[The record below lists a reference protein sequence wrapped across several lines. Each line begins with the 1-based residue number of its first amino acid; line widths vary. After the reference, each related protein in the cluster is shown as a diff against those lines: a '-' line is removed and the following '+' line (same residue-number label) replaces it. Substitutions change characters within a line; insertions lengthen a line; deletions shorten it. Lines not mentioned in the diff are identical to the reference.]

1 MVLPLYLALTAA
13 EISSLES
20 LPVPMA
26 YMGCSFS
33 PYSLGLSGIPSSLPE
48 GCMLI
53 VNDRMSCQGH
63 SPDLVAG
70 QLQEAVTRLSCES
83 VLLDFQRPLDSESK
97 SMVAQIIQSL
107 FCPVAVTEGFASDLD
122 CPVFLSPAPLHIPL
136 ADHLAPW
143 QGREIWMEAALEQAD
158 VRITSDG
165 VTSTSQFPAEAL
177 TGGFYEKELCCCY
190 HTKID
195 ADCINFTLFDTFE
208 SLENKLDLA
217 ASLGVTRAVGLWQEL
232 RAFPTGMQPA

>member
-13 EISSLES
+13 EISSQEV

-33 PYSLGLSGIPSSLPE
+33 PYSLGLSGIPTSLPE

-83 VLLDFQRPLDSESK
+83 VLLDFQRPPESESK
-97 SMVAQIIQSL
+97 TMVSKIIQALS
-107 FCPVAVTEGFASDLD
+107 CPVAVAEEFAVHWD

-136 ADHLAPW
+136 SEYLSHW
-143 QGREIWMEAALEQAD
+143 QGREIWLEAALGQET
-158 VRITSDG
+158 IT
-165 VTSTSQFPAEAL
+165 VTTQGTVTAVQFPPEGL
-177 TGGFYEKELCCCY
+177 TGGFYEETLCCHY
-190 HTKID
+190 RTKID
-195 ADCINFTLFDTFE
+195 GDKILFTLFDTT
-208 SLENKLDLA
+208 ENLKEKLDLA

-232 RAFPTGMQPA
+232 KEFG

>member
-13 EISSLES
+13 EISSQEV

-33 PYSLGLSGIPSSLPE
+33 PYSLGLSGIPTSLPE

-70 QLQEAVTRLSCES
+70 QLQEAVIRLSCES
-83 VLLDFQRPLDSESK
+83 VLLDFQRPLDSESEA
-97 SMVAQIIQSL
+97 MVGLIVQFLS
-107 FCPVAVTEGFASDLD
+107 CPVAVTEGFARDLD
-122 CPVFLSPAPLHIPL
+122 CPVFLSPAPLNIPL

-143 QGREIWMEAALEQAD
+143 QGREIWLEAALEQMEL
-158 VRITSDG
+158 R
-165 VTSTSQFPAEAL
+165 VTSEGISAVSQFPPEGL
-177 TGGFYEKELCCCY
+177 SGGFFEQTLCCNY
-190 HTKID
+190 RTRVD
-195 ADCINFTLFDTFE
+195 ADRIRFTLFDTLE
-208 SLENKLDLA
+208 SLEKKLDLA
-217 ASLGVTRAVGLWQEL
+217 ADLGVRRAVGLWQEL
-232 RAFPTGMQPA
+232 KGLQ

>member
-13 EISSLES
+13 EISSQEV

-33 PYSLGLSGIPSSLPE
+33 PYSLGLSGIPTFLPE

-70 QLQEAVTRLSCES
+70 QLQEAVIRLSCES

-107 FCPVAVTEGFASDLD
+107 FCPVAVTEGFAQDLD

-136 ADHLAPW
+136 AQHLEPW
-143 QGREIWMEAALEQAD
+143 NGREIWLEAAMGQSEVHVTPAG
-158 VRITSDG
+158 IT
-165 VTSTSQFPAEAL
+165 VTNQFPPAGL
-177 TGGFYEKELCCCY
+177 TDGFYEEMLCCHY
-190 HTKID
+190 LTKVDPEHIT
-195 ADCINFTLFDTFE
+195 FTLFDTPE
-208 SLENKLDLA
+208 DLKKKLKLA
-217 ASLGVTRAVGLWQEL
+217 QSLGVTRAVGLWQEL
-232 RAFPTGMQPA
+232 KGLQ